1 MVEKGDRS
9 QPQYLVRLLCTLQSS
24 LIFWCR
30 QRLEDEEEEEE
41 EERVKEREV
50 IIELLKECEFVAEMQ
65 WIVVIITVFFTL
77 F

>member
-1 MVEKGDRS
+1 MVKKGDRS

-41 EERVKEREV
+41 RVKEREV
-50 IIELLKECEFVAEMQ
+50 IIELLKECECVAEMQ